1 MKKVSLNKRL
11 TLNKRTIVRLDET
24 SLNNAKGGFISLGG
38 NTCKINCEDWT
49 MTDLELTKIHYTDD
63 CTNLCE

>member
-11 TLNKRTIVRLDET
+11 TLNKMTIVRLDAA
-24 SLNNAKGGFISLGG
+24 SLNNVNGGLISLNQ
-38 NTCKINCEDWT
+38 NTCPIDCDWT
-49 MTDLELTKIHYTDD
+49 MTDLELTKFRYTDD